1 MRFCSSGE
9 SLRAGMP
16 HSKVVVLERRFA
28 DINSV
33 DVLYKK
39 KRGFLFGWGGAPN
52 DLSLASVTIE
62 EIRSNNKLV
71 LLSSMV
77 SLLHLFLLM
86 VIVIVSSKLCAEIAN
101 IIMTRLQSCIHS
113 FKTFSITFKKLLLL
127 EQV

>member
-16 HSKVVVLERRFA
+16 HSKVVVLERKFT

-52 DLSLASVTIE
+52 DISLTSITIE
-62 EIRSNNKLV
+62 EIRANNKLV
-71 LLSSMV
+71 FLSSIV
-77 SLLHLFLLM
+77 SLLHLFFKMGL
-86 VIVIVSSKLCAEIAN
+86 VIF
-101 IIMTRLQSCIHS
+101 S
-113 FKTFSITFKKLLLL
+113 FKIMR
-127 EQV
+127 